1 MDISS
6 SSPSSSR
13 EDVVV
18 VDFVVDSDVISDFPE
33 SSSSESAKLKR
44 KTEKLELN
52 LSSRF
57 AFSVVVV
64 IRGIGTPDPDGLTPS
79 SAGEFLTSLNLVPN
93 KFNLVA
99 GLFWMLVENLDEL

>member
-6 SSPSSSR
+6 SSPSSSS

-18 VDFVVDSDVISDFPE
+18 VDFVVDSDVISDISE
-33 SSSSESAKLKR
+33 SLSSEFAKLKR

-64 IRGIGTPDPDGLTPS
+64 ITGIGTPDPDGLPSS

-93 KFNLVA
+93 KFNLVI
-99 GLFWMLVENLDEL
+99 GLFWMLVENLEEL

>member
-6 SSPSSSR
+6 SSPSSSS

-18 VDFVVDSDVISDFPE
+18 VDFVVDSDVISDISE
-33 SSSSESAKLKR
+33 SLSSEFAKLKR

-57 AFSVVVV
+57 DFSVVVV
-64 IRGIGTPDPDGLTPS
+64 ITGIGTPEPDGLPS
-79 SAGEFLTSLNLVPN
+79 SSA
-93 KFNLVA
+93 
-99 GLFWMLVENLDEL
+99 

>member
-6 SSPSSSR
+6 SSPSSSN

-33 SSSSESAKLKR
+33 SSESAKLKR

>member
-1 MDISS
+1 MDIPS

-33 SSSSESAKLKR
+33 SSESAKLKR

>member
-1 MDISS
+1 MDIPS

-18 VDFVVDSDVISDFPE
+18 VDLVVDSDVISDKPE
-33 SSSSESAKLKR
+33 SSSSESAKLKL
-44 KTEKLELN
+44 KTEKLGLN

-57 AFSVVVV
+57 DISVVVV
-64 IRGIGTPDPDGLTPS
+64 ITGIRTPDPDGLTPS

-93 KFNLVA
+93 KFNLVV
-99 GLFWMLVENLDEL
+99 GLFWMLVENLEEL

>member
-33 SSSSESAKLKR
+33 SSESAKLKR

>member
-1 MDISS
+1 MDIPS

-33 SSSSESAKLKR
+33 SSESAKLKR

-57 AFSVVVV
+57 DLSLVVV
-64 IRGIGTPDPDGLTPS
+64 IVKVRLYFW
-79 SAGEFLTSLNLVPN
+79 FL
-93 KFNLVA
+93 F
-99 GLFWMLVENLDEL
+99 LFPHASKER